1 MIVVDERPEVFWGRL
16 KERNYRF
23 LRGIDPGF
31 WSYQASVHAEHVHD
45 PEEGQ
50 RAAGALRIVYGQGVE
65 TLLALLAS
73 AAQTPH
79 FPLGWMSSNRI
90 EELWSV
96 TAKIQ
101 ARDQLLSPWGDLY
114 VLGGAVS
121 GRARLRAQ
129 EDLEKHSLVQRFGR
143 AWASIAHQF
152 LEPESDAEAQPSV
165 DTQNRPLIDT

>member
-79 FPLGWMSSNRI
+79 FPLGWMSRYRI
-90 EELWSV
+90 EELRSV

-101 ARDQLLSPWGDLY
+101 ARDQLLSPWGDRTSSEELSA
-114 VLGGAVS
+114 AVHGS
-121 GRARLRAQ
+121 VPQ
-129 EDLEKHSLVQRFGR
+129 EDREKHSLVQRFGR

-152 LEPESDAEAQPSV
+152 LEPESDAEYNPRWTPKAGH
-165 DTQNRPLIDT
+165 